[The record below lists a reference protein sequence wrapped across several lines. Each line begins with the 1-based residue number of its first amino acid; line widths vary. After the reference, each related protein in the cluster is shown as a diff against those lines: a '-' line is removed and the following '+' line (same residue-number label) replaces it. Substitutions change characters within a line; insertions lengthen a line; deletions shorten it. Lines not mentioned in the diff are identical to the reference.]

1 MHPPEIRASVKERWG
16 DGRPTLTRRDLF
28 YGLHVEVV
36 NVGRTVEA
44 LRRVTV
50 EDAEGLVLA
59 PHCQS
64 KKPSKPLTRE
74 QPVMELIAL
83 PGKLHERGTS
93 TWWPNSRGR
102 EVSIR
107 SREAGWLRADVSQGG
122 E

>member
-50 EDAEGLVLA
+50 EDAEGKVLA
-59 PHCQS
+59 LHCPS

-107 SREAGWLRADVSQGG
+107 SREAGWLRADVPQGG